1 MPGGGNDCIKKKWY
15 KPEKRNKGIFCSS
28 SWEMFNKLGKSCS
41 MTLYEWKI
49 NVGATKVNAQIV
61 NYTSNNESFY
71 MWMQSNVVMKSTQE
85 ENSKC

>member
-1 MPGGGNDCIKKKWY
+1 
-15 KPEKRNKGIFCSS
+15 
-28 SWEMFNKLGKSCS
+28 

-61 NYTSNNESFY
+61 NYTSNKESFY
-71 MWMQSNVVMKSTQE
+71 MWMQSNVVMRSTQE